1 MKKALLIFISMI
13 ALAISANR
21 AKANYAA
28 GGELIYVHISDST
41 YQFFFKLYRD
51 CSGNAEPDTI
61 PLCFFN
67 PCINLSFT
75 APMPKWMGTGGGSVI
90 GPICAGKNN
99 CDSPASLIPA
109 YKEVWYAA
117 IVTMPAR
124 CNAWR
129 IFTRTVT
136 RNSIYNIQNSASS
149 SMYVEATMNNSTTDS
164 NSSPYYSVKPMYAVG
179 LNMPYTFNNGGIDPD
194 GDSLWHDI
202 IMPRTGAAMCNDTAV
217 NMSFATATP
226 NYQLNSNP
234 FQTNNTFAM
243 NKQNGHMSFIATM
256 QGKANMVV
264 RTREYRNGVQIGSV
278 MREIQMNTILML
290 SPPTYSGDVIC
301 GTTPVVTMAGSYFPG
316 CINQTLTYCS
326 YIKSSDTNSK
336 LYLSHNLPA
345 TIPGASMTFTN
356 QGTDSVHAVFT
367 WTPGVNDVGAESHFI
382 NLIDSMCRGNTI
394 PVQKTYMT
402 NYHIWGGVKAN
413 NDTSICAGQPA
424 YLTASGGAQYLWTV
438 LSGSQNSL
446 NNPNAANPVATP
458 TATTTYVVTSTI
470 NPYCTNINKD
480 TITVFVR
487 PSTPGSNAIGTS
499 FGCGHNPLV
508 NYINACP
515 GQNISF
521 CFYTQ
526 STDNDA
532 LLYPSDN
539 SATTIPAATVNYTG
553 HGTTSIYGTFSWT
566 PGPNDI
572 GFHSV
577 TLTTYDSA
585 CVTGNGSHTKQQT
598 VGIIVWGPPKI
609 TGDTFICPGES
620 VQLTASGGLGYHWR
634 ILRGGSLNSLS
645 DTSVYNPVA
654 TPDTTT
660 TYVVTS
666 LANTYCSNNK
676 DSITVQVYP
685 ASMVPTP
692 RVSITASPGNTIH
705 LNNTV
710 TFTANASGCTSMKY
724 AWFVNDTQVPGAYNS
739 TYTTTKLLNMDKVWC
754 KAICDDTCPSPADT
768 VSNIITM
775 QVKTSITNITAGNGV
790 KVYPNPNSG
799 KFVVELNK
807 LDKIE
812 TLTITNVMGQVVHQ
826 QAIDNKRTE
835 INLQRLS
842 PGVYIIRA
850 FNENRSYNGIVIVK

>member
-1 MKKALLIFISMI
+1 MKKALLIFISII
-13 ALAISANR
+13 ALATSANR

-28 GGELIYVHISDST
+28 GGELIYVHVADST

-109 YKEVWYAA
+109 YKEVWYGA

-264 RTREYRNGVQIGSV
+264 RTREYRNGVQIGSI

-290 SPPTYSGDVIC
+290 SPPTYSGDVTC
-301 GTTPVVTMAGSYFPG
+301 GTPPVVTMAGRYFPG
-316 CINQTLTYCS
+316 CVNQTLTYCS
-326 YIKSSDTNSK
+326 YMKSSDTNSK
-336 LYLSHNLPA
+336 LYLSHNLGA

-367 WTPGVNDVGAESHFI
+367 WTPGINDAGPKAHLI
-382 NLIDSMCRGNTI
+382 KLIDSMCGGNPI
-394 PVQKTYMT
+394 PVQKTYT
-402 NYHIWGGVKAN
+402 ADYYIWGSVKAN

-424 YLTASGGAQYLWTV
+424 YLTVTGGGSYQWAV

-446 NNPNAANPVATP
+446 SNPNAANPIATP
-458 TATTTYVVTSTI
+458 TVTTTYIATSTI

-480 TITVFVR
+480 TVTVTVR
-487 PSTPGSNAIGTS
+487 PSTPGANAIGTS

-515 GQNISF
+515 GQHISF
-521 CFYTQ
+521 CFNTQ

-539 SATTIPAATVNYTG
+539 SATSMPAANISYTG
-553 HGTTSIYGTFSWT
+553 QGTDSIYGTFSWT

-585 CVTGNGSHTKQQT
+585 CVTGSGSHTKQQT
-598 VGIIVWGPPKI
+598 VGIIVWGPPRI

-645 DTSVYNPVA
+645 DTSIYNPVA
-654 TPDTTT
+654 TPDSTT

-685 ASMVPTP
+685 ASSVSRPG
-692 RVSITASPGNTIH
+692 VSITVAPDSNIIIG
-705 LNNTV
+705 NTV
-710 TFTANASGCTSMKY
+710 TFTANATGCTNTIY
-724 AWFVNDTQVPGAYNS
+724 NWFVNGTRVPGAYNS
-739 TYTTTKLLNMDKVWC
+739 SYTTSKLLNTDKIWC
-754 KAICDDTCPSPADT
+754 KVVCADTCSSPADT
-768 VSNIITM
+768 ASNIITM
-775 QVKTSITNITAGNGV
+775 HVGTSVNELTTESGI
-790 KVYPNPNSG
+790 KVYPNPNNG
-799 KFVVELNK
+799 RFVVEYPAINK
-807 LDKIE
+807 TE
-812 TLTITNVMGQVVHQ
+812 VMTVTNVMGQAVYQ
-826 QAIDNKRTE
+826 QNIENNTVEID
-835 INLQRLS
+835 LQQQ
-842 PGVYIIRA
+842 PAGVYTLRTG
-850 FNENRSYNGIVIVK
+850 NRNVKIVITR